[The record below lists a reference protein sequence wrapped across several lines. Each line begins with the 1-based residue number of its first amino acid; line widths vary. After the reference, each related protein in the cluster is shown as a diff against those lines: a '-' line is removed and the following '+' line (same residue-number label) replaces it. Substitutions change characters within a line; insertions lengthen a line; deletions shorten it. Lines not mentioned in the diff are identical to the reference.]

1 MYDGRA
7 ASAALPFPQAFS
19 APCSRALGFT
29 MKRGIRLASILL
41 VFICLS
47 LALLTAWQVWFSR
60 ERALHELNVAN
71 LNLAQALDNYTEGVI
86 RQSELVLID
95 LVERTQHH
103 SPAEHEQE
111 RLQELLQQQSEVLGL
126 ANAIVIYDEQG
137 NRLLASTLP
146 PEHNFNAAD
155 RAFFIHHRNDPST
168 GTFIGPTIKSR
179 ITGDWVFTVSR
190 RLNDGEGHFAGVV
203 AVTLGV
209 EHFLSFFGS
218 LDLGEH
224 GSMSLSTGDAKLLF
238 RQPFREQDVG
248 LDWSDSPILQQL
260 REHREGTSVQTSR
273 IDGIERVYAFR
284 RNDRLPLITIV
295 AIGREDALAAWRHNA
310 ELFTALIMLLLV
322 AVSVIGQRL
331 IVDIRRRS
339 HAESQLLSAREE
351 LLDANSRLEVLASQD
366 GLTGLANRRSFDQTL
381 EVEIRRAQRRG
392 SSLSL
397 LLFDIDLFKRYKDR
411 YGHVAGDDCLRTV
424 ATLLKQCMRRPGDL
438 AARYGG
444 EELAVILPNT
454 TGEGAEAVAQSFM
467 QALQQRHLR
476 HEASPFERVTVSAG
490 VASLTLGQ
498 QDSSI
503 LALTLIEAADQALY
517 RAKSNGRNRLES
529 AEVDGIC
536 QR

>member
-1 MYDGRA
+1 
-7 ASAALPFPQAFS
+7 
-19 APCSRALGFT
+19 

-60 ERALHELNVAN
+60 ERALQELNVAN

-95 LVERTQHH
+95 LAERMQHNG
-103 SPAEHEQE
+103 PAVHEQE
-111 RLQELLQQQSEVLGL
+111 RLQALLQQQSEVLGL

-146 PEHNFNAAD
+146 PGHNLNAAD

-190 RLNDGEGHFAGVV
+190 RLNDGEGRFAGVV

-218 LDLGEH
+218 LDLGKH

-260 REHREGTSVQTSR
+260 REQREGTTVQTSR
-273 IDGIERVYAFR
+273 IDGVERVYAFR

-295 AIGREDALAAWRHNA
+295 ALGREDALAAWRRNA
-310 ELFTALIMLLLV
+310 ELFTALIMLLLA
-322 AVSVIGQRL
+322 AVSIIGQYL

-339 HAESQLLSAREE
+339 RAEAQLLNAREE
-351 LLDANSRLEVLASQD
+351 LLDANARLEVLASQD
-366 GLTGLANRRSFDQTL
+366 GLTDLANRRSFDQTL
-381 EVEIRRAQRRG
+381 EMEIRRAQRRG

-397 LLFDIDLFKRYKDR
+397 LLFDIDMFKRYNDH
-411 YGHVAGDDCLRTV
+411 YGHVAGDDCLRAV
-424 ATLLKQCMRRPGDL
+424 AEVLKQCVRRPGDL

-454 TGEGAEAVAQSFM
+454 TLEGAEAVAQSFM
-467 QALQQRHLR
+467 QSLEQRDLEHQ
-476 HEASPFERVTVSAG
+476 ASPFARVTVSAG
-490 VASLTLGQ
+490 VANLTADQ
-498 QDSSI
+498 RDSTRQA
-503 LALTLIEAADQALY
+503 LALIEAADQALY
-517 RAKSNGRNRLES
+517 RAKNNGRNRLES
-529 AEVDGIC
+529 AGVHAEQ